1 MRHVFGPVASRRLGR
16 SLGIDVVPHKTCTY
30 DCVYCQLGRTT
41 CQTIERR
48 AWFTLDEILAD
59 VRSGLDAGPDYVTI
73 GGSGEPTLY
82 ADIGALIAGLKRLTT
97 TPVAVLTNGSLL
109 WRADVRE
116 ALQQADVV
124 MPSLDAA
131 DEVAFQVVNR
141 PHEALSAEQV
151 WQGLVE
157 FRRSYRGAYWLEVF
171 LIDGPASA
179 EPRLS
184 RLVECVRRIGAD
196 RVQLNT
202 VTRPPAESWV
212 APVPPA
218 RLAEIA
224 LAFTPPAEVITARP
238 AHPVSL
244 PGQVTRET
252 VLGLLQ
258 RRPCTLADIAAG
270 LAVHRH
276 EVIKLLDEL
285 IADGQVHAALVGEQT
300 CFMLHRQPQTEGETH
315 AVSRYESGGN

>member
-1 MRHVFGPVASRRLGR
+1 MKHVFGPVASRRLGR
-16 SLGIDVVPHKTCTY
+16 SLGIDVVPYKTCTF

-41 CQTIERR
+41 CQTIEPR
-48 AWFTLDEILAD
+48 AWFPVEEILAD
-59 VRSGLDAGPDYVTI
+59 VRRALDTGPDYVTI
-73 GGSGEPTLY
+73 GGSGEPTLF
-82 ADIGALIAGLKRLTT
+82 ADIGALIASLKSLTT

-124 MPSLDAA
+124 IPSLDAA

-171 LIDGPASA
+171 LVDGPSSA
-179 EPRLS
+179 EPRVSRIVERVS
-184 RLVECVRRIGAD
+184 RLGAD

-224 LAFTPPAEVITARP
+224 QAFAPPAEVIAARP
-238 AHPVSL
+238 THPFSL
-244 PGQVTRET
+244 PGQVTREM

-258 RRPCTLADIAAG
+258 RRPCTLADIATG

-276 EVIKLLDEL
+276 EVIKILDEL
-285 IADGQVHAALVGEQT
+285 VADGHVHAEMVGEQA
-300 CFMLHRQPQTEGETH
+300 CFMLNRRTEQ
-315 AVSRYESGGN
+315 

>member
-1 MRHVFGPVASRRLGR
+1 MFGPVASRRLGR
-16 SLGIDVVPHKTCTY
+16 SLGIDVVPYKTCTF
-30 DCVYCQLGRTT
+30 DCVHCQLGRTT
-41 CQTIERR
+41 RQTIEPR
-48 AWFTLDEILAD
+48 AWFPVEEILAD
-59 VRSGLDAGPDYVTI
+59 VRSALDSNPDYVTI

-82 ADIGALIAGLKRLTT
+82 ADLGTLIAELKRLTT

-109 WRADVRE
+109 WRSDVRE

-124 MPSLDAA
+124 IPSLDAA
-131 DEVAFQVVNR
+131 DEAAFLVVNR

-157 FRRSYRGAYWLEVF
+157 FRRSCRGAYWLEVF
-171 LIDGPASA
+171 LIDGPSSA

-184 RLVECVRRIGAD
+184 RLMEHVNQLGAD

-202 VTRPPAESWV
+202 ATRPPAESWV
-212 APVPPA
+212 TPVSPE

-224 LAFTPPAEVITARP
+224 LAFTPPAEVIGP
-238 AHPVSL
+238 HPVSASPSL
-244 PGQVTRET
+244 GRVTREA

-270 LAVHRH
+270 LAAHRH
-276 EVIKLLDEL
+276 EVIKILDEL
-285 IADGQVHAALVGEQT
+285 MVDCHVHAEMVGEQA
-300 CFMLHRQPQTEGETH
+300 CFMLNRRTEP
-315 AVSRYESGGN
+315 

>member
-1 MRHVFGPVASRRLGR
+1 
-16 SLGIDVVPHKTCTY
+16 LGIDVVPYKTCTF

-41 CQTIERR
+41 CQTLERR
-48 AWFTLDEILAD
+48 AWFTPDEILTD
-59 VRSGLDAGPDYVTI
+59 VRSGLDTNPDYVTI

-82 ADIGALIAGLKRLTT
+82 ADLGGLIAELKRLTT

-116 ALQQADVV
+116 ALQLADVV
-124 MPSLDAA
+124 IPSLDAA
-131 DEVAFQVVNR
+131 DEVAFLVINR

-157 FRRSYRGAYWLEVF
+157 FRRSYRGGYWLEVF
-171 LIDGPASA
+171 LIDGPSSA
-179 EPRLS
+179 EPRVS
-184 RLVECVRRIGAD
+184 RLVERVSQLGAD

-202 VTRPPAESWV
+202 AARPPAESWV
-212 APVPPA
+212 TPVSPE

-224 LAFTPPAEVITARP
+224 LAFTPPAEVITARHTHAAP
-238 AHPVSL
+238 L
-244 PGQVTRET
+244 PGQVTAAA

-270 LAVHRH
+270 LAAHRH
-276 EVIKLLDEL
+276 EVIKILDEL
-285 IADGQVHAALVGEQT
+285 MADCHVHAEMVGEQA
-300 CFMLHRQPQTEGETH
+300 CFMLNRRTEP
-315 AVSRYESGGN
+315 

>member
-1 MRHVFGPVASRRLGR
+1 MRHVFGLVASRRLGR

-59 VRSGLDAGPDYVTI
+59 VRNGLDTSPDYVTI

-82 ADIGALIAGLKRLTT
+82 ADIGALITELKSLTT
-97 TPVAVLTNGSLL
+97 IPVAVLTNGSLL
-109 WRADVRE
+109 WRADVRA

-124 MPSLDAA
+124 IPSLDAA
-131 DEVAFQVVNR
+131 DEVAFLVVNR
-141 PHEALSAEQV
+141 PHEALSVEQV

-171 LIDGPASA
+171 LIDGPSSA
-179 EPRLS
+179 QPRLS

-224 LAFTPPAEVITARP
+224 QTFAPPAEVIAARLT
-238 AHPVSL
+238 HPVSL
-244 PGQVTRET
+244 PDQVTRDT

-270 LAVHRH
+270 LAAHHHV
-276 EVIKLLDEL
+276 VIKILDEL
-285 IADGQVHAALVGEQT
+285 IADGQVHAEVVGEHA
-300 CFMLHRQPQTEGETH
+300 CFMLHRRTETEGETH
-315 AVSRYESGGN
+315 VVS

>member
-1 MRHVFGPVASRRLGR
+1 MKHVFGPVASRRLGR
-16 SLGIDVVPHKTCTY
+16 SLGIDVVPYKTCTF
-30 DCVYCQLGRTT
+30 DCVYCHTGRTT
-41 CQTIERR
+41 GQTIERR

-59 VRSGLDAGPDYVTI
+59 VRSRLDASPDYLTI

-82 ADIGALIAGLKRLTT
+82 ADLGALITELKSLTT

-116 ALQQADVV
+116 ALQPADVV
-124 MPSLDAA
+124 IPSLDAA

-141 PHEALSAEQV
+141 PHTALSAEQV

-157 FRRSYRGAYWLEVF
+157 LRHAYRGAYWLEVF

-179 EPRLS
+179 EPRVS
-184 RLVECVRRIGAD
+184 RLVERVGQLGAD

-212 APVPPA
+212 VPVPPA
-218 RLAEIA
+218 RLAAIA
-224 LAFTPPAEVITARP
+224 LAFTPPAEVLGPHTASASP
-238 AHPVSL
+238 AL
-244 PGQVTRET
+244 GRVTRAA

-270 LAVHRH
+270 LAAHRH
-276 EVIKLLDEL
+276 EVIKILDGL
-285 IADGQVHAALVGEQT
+285 MADRQVQTEMVGEQA
-300 CFMLHRQPQTEGETH
+300 CFVLHRRTQ
-315 AVSRYESGGN
+315 R

>member
-1 MRHVFGPVASRRLGR
+1 VFGPVASRRLGR
-16 SLGIDVVPHKTCTY
+16 SLGIDVVPYKTCTF

-41 CQTIERR
+41 RQTIERR

-59 VRSGLDAGPDYVTI
+59 VRSGLDARPDYVTI

-82 ADIGALIAGLKRLTT
+82 ADIGALIASLKSLTT

-109 WRADVRE
+109 WRTDVRE

-124 MPSLDAA
+124 IPSLDAA

-157 FRRSYRGAYWLEVF
+157 FQRSHRGAYWLEVF
-171 LIDGPASA
+171 LIDGPSSA
-179 EPRLS
+179 EPRVS
-184 RLVECVRRIGAD
+184 QLVERVSQLGAD
-196 RVQLNT
+196 CVQLNT

-224 LAFTPPAEVITARP
+224 QAFAPPAEVIAARP
-238 AHPVSL
+238 THPFSL
-244 PGQVTRET
+244 PGQVTREM

-258 RRPCTLADIAAG
+258 RRPCTLADIATG

-276 EVIKLLDEL
+276 EVIKILDEL
-285 IADGQVHAALVGEQT
+285 VADGHVHAEVVSEQT
-300 CFMLHRQPQTEGETH
+300 CFTSHRRPQTEGETH
-315 AVSRYESGGN
+315 AVSRYESRGN

>member
-1 MRHVFGPVASRRLGR
+1 MKHVFGPVASRRLGR
-16 SLGIDVVPHKTCTY
+16 SLGIDVVPYKTCTF

-41 CQTIERR
+41 CQTIEPR
-48 AWFTLDEILAD
+48 AWFSVEEILAD
-59 VRSGLDAGPDYVTI
+59 VRSALDTGPDYVTI

-82 ADIGALIAGLKRLTT
+82 ADLGTLIAELKRLTT

-109 WRADVRE
+109 WRRGVRE

-124 MPSLDAA
+124 IPSLDAG
-131 DEVAFQVVNR
+131 DEVAFLVVNR

-157 FRRSYRGAYWLEVF
+157 FRRGYRGACWLEVF
-171 LIDGPASA
+171 LIDGPSNA
-179 EPRLS
+179 EPRLG
-184 RLVECVRRIGAD
+184 RLIERASQLGAD

-202 VTRPPAESWV
+202 ATRPPAESWV
-212 APVPPA
+212 VPASPE

-224 LAFTPPAEVITARP
+224 LAFTPPAEVIGPYP
-238 AHPVSL
+238 ASASPAL
-244 PGQVTRET
+244 GRVTRET

-270 LAVHRH
+270 LEAHRH
-276 EVIKLLDEL
+276 EVIKILDGL
-285 IADGQVHAALVGEQT
+285 MADRQVQTEMVGEQA
-300 CFMLHRQPQTEGETH
+300 CFRLHRRTQG
-315 AVSRYESGGN
+315 